1 METVMDF
8 CLLLKIWAKANT
20 SKNLSRKLLDY
31 AKKAATEAFKT
42 PTKIANKITKV
53 SKSWM
58 QNDLEIVESKTEIPK
73 KIYIPPEKTSKLL
86 MI

>member
-1 METVMDF
+1 M
-8 CLLLKIWAKANT
+8 LKKLRQ
-20 SKNLSRKLLDY
+20 KHLKLLQR
-31 AKKAATEAFKT
+31 KKFKKPKKYQCDLT
-42 PTKIANKITKV
+42 GNKIANKITKV

-58 QNDLEIVESKTEIPK
+58 QNDLEIVASKTEIPK

>member
-1 METVMDF
+1 M
-8 CLLLKIWAKANT
+8 LKKLRQ
-20 SKNLSRKLLDY
+20 KHLKLLQR
-31 AKKAATEAFKT
+31 KKFKKQKKYHCDLT
-42 PTKIANKITKV
+42 GNKIANKITKV